1 MKAYFHK
8 GSITPC
14 LFISTDDESVS
25 VSIAADDSCGLMKH
39 YGRFNVWFVD
49 KPSNIDEYE
58 DGLDLLKLIIWFSKI
73 IGSQ

>member
-14 LFISTDDESVS
+14 LFISNDDESVS
-25 VSIAADDSCGLMKH
+25 VSIAGDDSCGLMKH

-49 KPSNIDEYE
+49 KT
-58 DGLDLLKLIIWFSKI
+58 F
-73 IGSQ
+73 QR